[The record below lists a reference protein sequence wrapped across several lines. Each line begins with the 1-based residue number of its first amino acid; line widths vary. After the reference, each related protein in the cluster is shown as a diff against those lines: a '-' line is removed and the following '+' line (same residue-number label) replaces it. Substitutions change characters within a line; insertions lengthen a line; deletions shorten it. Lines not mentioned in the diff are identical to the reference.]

1 MIALC
6 SRTLGCY
13 ADHRAST
20 GSDATAKGLSEA
32 SRAAIDN
39 TAKIFPDFVFMIV
52 MNPNRI
58 KVALSYLSQHYAY
71 IGETLV
77 LY

>member
-1 MIALC
+1 MGPAAI
-6 SRTLGCY
+6 
-13 ADHRAST
+13 
-20 GSDATAKGLSEA
+20 AKGLIET
-32 SRAAIDN
+32 SRAAMDN

-52 MNPNRI
+52 MNPSRM
-58 KVALSYLSQHYAY
+58 KVTLSYLSQHYAY